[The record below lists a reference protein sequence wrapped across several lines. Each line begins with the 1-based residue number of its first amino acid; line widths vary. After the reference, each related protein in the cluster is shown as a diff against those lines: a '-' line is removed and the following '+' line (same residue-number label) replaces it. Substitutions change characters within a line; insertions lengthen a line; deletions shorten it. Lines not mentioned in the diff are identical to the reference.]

1 MRTLGS
7 QLENQGST
15 QVNLSERLA
24 KAAMER
30 RRQPEGSAQQVDVAT
45 MEPQSTSAFLPDR
58 TPEPISTGRVVA
70 MKMRLPEPTSPE
82 TTIDSNEGLPLWQR
96 PFVDVLRD
104 AGLATVTTLPIQPRE
119 NEAIE
124 EDLDDVELAQTIPM
138 PGVRMHDA
146 DLDDLHVPPLGTSES
161 TGLASASLSS
171 ESGHHIDHDHPYS
184 SDQMSIVNLDDVT
197 IDAEI
202 VLDGSSADALLDR
215 WSEDVSAD
223 VHHRQE
229 RVDGLYQRMVD
240 AEQYPRVTFGP
251 IDLRDEIV
259 LDHAEGPAPL
269 FRSEVATEVA
279 APLPR
284 VDDEHTCP
292 QCGAKANLDI
302 HDPMRGRIH
311 LSCDSCFKMW
321 QVRVESTVHS
331 DEPFMRD

>member
-1 MRTLGS
+1 M
-7 QLENQGST
+7 
-15 QVNLSERLA
+15 NLSERLA

-30 RRQPEGSAQQVDVAT
+30 RRQPEASAQQVHVTT

-58 TPEPISTGRVVA
+58 TPDPVDTNRVVA
-70 MKMRLPEPTSPE
+70 MKMRLPEPASPE
-82 TTIDSNEGLPLWQR
+82 TTTSSNDGLPLWQR
-96 PFVDVLRD
+96 PFVDLIRD
-104 AGLATVTTLPIQPRE
+104 TGLATVTSLPIRPRE

-138 PGVRMHDA
+138 PGIRMHDA

-161 TGLASASLSS
+161 RGLASASLSS
-171 ESGHHIDHDHPYS
+171 ESSHHIDHDHNYL
-184 SDQMSIVNLDDVT
+184 SDQMAIVNLDDVT

-202 VLDGSSADALLDR
+202 VLDGL
-215 WSEDVSAD
+215 
-223 VHHRQE
+223 H
-229 RVDGLYQRMVD
+229 QRMVD
-240 AEQYPRVTFGP
+240 AAQNPRVTFGP
-251 IDLRDEIV
+251 IDLRDEITPCV
-259 LDHAEGPAPL
+259 DI
-269 FRSEVATEVA
+269 ATEVA

-292 QCGAKANLDI
+292 QCGTMASLDI